1 MKSPW
6 ENIPSEDIEKTAQEI
21 IKDAP
26 LLARAV
32 YQLLQNEYRA
42 EDLISKFGEFG
53 LNESELSD
61 EEMTTL
67 VEGFSSTLSNNDGY
81 WACYWASAETA
92 IEKFLNN
99 CKKD

>member
-6 ENIPSEDIEKTAQEI
+6 ENIPSEDIEKKAQEI
-21 IKDAP
+21 VKDAP

-32 YQLLQNEYRA
+32 YQLLQDECRE

-61 EEMTTL
+61 EEMTAL
-67 VEGFSSTLSNNDGY
+67 VKRFLDMLSKNDGY
-81 WACYWASAETA
+81 WECYWASADAT
-92 IEKFLNN
+92 IEEFLNN
-99 CKKD
+99 RKKD